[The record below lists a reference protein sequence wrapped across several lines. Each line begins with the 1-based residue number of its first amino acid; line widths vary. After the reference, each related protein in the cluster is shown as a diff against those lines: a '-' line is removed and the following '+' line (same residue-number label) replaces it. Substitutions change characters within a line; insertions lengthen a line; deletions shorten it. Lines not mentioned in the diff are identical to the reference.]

1 MQIIEFTLC
10 FILNLRF
17 SSLISPFLHEKQC
30 CIENEYLNSQMCR
43 KDFLSPVPD
52 YIRPNSSC
60 SVCSKW
66 EARSP
71 AVAPPEHWVKMEKG
85 AQPSLSKSPPETIVQ
100 QPDSL
105 KLKPLI
111 WAVQWMK
118 RIIMGSYEEFKT
130 LAEAAFAKMIVK
142 PREQEVPDSEA
153 PEFTLLVDLW
163 SIPENFSTSTLR
175 ILKQL

>member
-1 MQIIEFTLC
+1 MDSSANVDMIWNKKKLDSKTNILVFSLLICDVLIIVISHFLLLEYFLIFLCCAHLWKMQIIEFTLC

-60 SVCSKW
+60 SVCSKL
-66 EARSP
+66 EVRSP
-71 AVAPPEHWVKMEKG
+71 AVAPPEHWVKMEKD
-85 AQPSLSKSPPETIVQ
+85 AQLSLSKSPPETIVQ

-111 WAVQWMK
+111 
-118 RIIMGSYEEFKT
+118 
-130 LAEAAFAKMIVK
+130 
-142 PREQEVPDSEA
+142 
-153 PEFTLLVDLW
+153 
-163 SIPENFSTSTLR
+163 
-175 ILKQL
+175 